1 MFSLAWVKDA
11 VERAIRTAAQV
22 LLGFLVVGETGL
34 LDVDW
39 QQALSVTA
47 VAAIASILM
56 SIVATGV
63 ADKGTA
69 GLTRK
74 PPEQA
79 DAFPE
84 DGHADFDEA
93 GELQ

>member
-1 MFSLAWVKDA
+1 MFSFAWAKST
-11 VERAIRTAAQV
+11 VERAVRTAAQV

-56 SIVATGV
+56 SVVATGV
-63 ADKGTA
+63 GDKGT
-69 GLTRK
+69 TEFTST
-74 PPEQA
+74 PMH
-79 DAFPE
+79 DDDFPE
-84 DGHADFDEA
+84 DGHADFEEQA
-93 GELQ
+93 